1 MRYFTDQNEQHENEF
16 WVFLNSKMNVTNGA
30 EKLGEKKSSFF

>member
-16 WVFLNSKMNVTNGA
+16 WVFLNSKMNVTNGV
-30 EKLGEKKSSFF
+30 EKLGEKSSFF